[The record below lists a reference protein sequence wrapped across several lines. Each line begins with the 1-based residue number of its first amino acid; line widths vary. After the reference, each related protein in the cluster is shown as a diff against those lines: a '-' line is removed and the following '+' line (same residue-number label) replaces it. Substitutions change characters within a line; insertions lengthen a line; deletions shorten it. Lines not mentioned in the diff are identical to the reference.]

1 MSFEI
6 FNPAQDAEILKG
18 VGAIADWVKAWAV
31 PLAAIGTVSMALLQ
45 TAKNVFPLRSWFQRG
60 RLRRW
65 LLATVKDSSRSTGA
79 DVCASK
85 AETDL
90 ISLATSGDENA
101 FYNLPIE
108 DLCSQVRNAVPV
120 ILDYPT
126 LHVDLFYCLASEAS
140 AADIRRLLEPPPP
153 ETFLKR
159 GDQSSDDEKHAIRE
173 YAAAKTRL
181 AAQVRCSIDAIQ
193 TSIGFR
199 WKYFLQLASLV
210 LSAIIGVIALR
221 LGAGPDH
228 AYPTVG
234 ATIMIGLLSGFLAPV
249 ARDLVAAIEK
259 WRS

>member
-1 MSFEI
+1 MSFAIFPTQGSEI
-6 FNPAQDAEILKG
+6 MKGLDAI
-18 VGAIADWVKAWAV
+18 VSWVKSWAV
-31 PLAAIGTVSMALLQ
+31 LLAAIGTVSMALLQ

-60 RLRRW
+60 RLHRW
-65 LLATVKDSSRSTGA
+65 ILAAASGSTGP
-79 DVCASK
+79 DVCTSK
-85 AETDL
+85 AEIDL
-90 ISLATSGDENA
+90 ISLATSGDEGA

-108 DLCSQVRNAVPV
+108 DLCTQIRNAVPV
-120 ILDYPT
+120 ILDYPN
-126 LHVDLFYCLASEAS
+126 LHKDLFCCLASKAS
-140 AADIRRLLEPPPP
+140 ADDIRRLLEPPPP

-159 GDQSSDDEKHAIRE
+159 GEHSTDEEKHAIRE

-210 LSAIIGVIALR
+210 LSAIIGVIALH

-228 AYPTVG
+228 TLPTLG

-249 ARDLVAAIEK
+249 ARDLVAAIEN
-259 WRS
+259 WRN

>member
-1 MSFEI
+1 MSLQV
-6 FNPAQDAEILKG
+6 FNPAQNADILTG
-18 VGAIADWVKAWAV
+18 VGAIANWVKAWAV

-45 TAKNVFPLRSWFQRG
+45 TAKNIFPLRSWFQRG

-65 LLATVKDSSRSTGA
+65 LGVAAKSTNA
-79 DVCASK
+79 DVCTSK

-90 ISLATSGDENA
+90 IVLATSGDEQA

-108 DLCSQVRNAVPV
+108 DLCAQIRDAVPV
-120 ILDYPT
+120 ILDYPH
-126 LHVDLFYCLASEAS
+126 LHEDLFCCLASQAS
-140 AADIRRLLEPPPP
+140 ADDIRRLLDPPPP

-159 GDQSSDDEKHAIRE
+159 GEQSTDDEKRVIRE

-181 AAQVRCSIDAIQ
+181 AAQVRCSIDAIE

-199 WKYFLQLASLV
+199 WKYSLQLASLV
-210 LSAIIGVIALR
+210 LSAIIGVVALH
-221 LGAGPDH
+221 LGAGPDR

-259 WRS
+259 WRD